1 MHAKLLKTV
10 DFSPSYSVTKTVTVT
25 KWQVVYIE
33 LCVRQLSITGWWKL
47 SRLIFTDFF
56 IPQWKHLAHHCPVV
70 VLNHTHTN
78 ARTHTHKHQW
88 PTTAAKYSERV
99 NDKQIEMHSVETQTR
114 WPQSTAIARHEYGQD
129 QAPYQ
134 VWWRQLDLLLSSHKN
149 THCTHTRDE
158 GHSHLTVTHVP
169 DSTKYMY

>member
-47 SRLIFTDFF
+47 SRLIITDFF

-78 ARTHTHKHQW
+78 ARTHTH
-88 PTTAAKYSERV
+88 
-99 NDKQIEMHSVETQTR
+99 TQTPMTNYSCQVLR
-114 WPQSTAIARHEYGQD
+114 KSQQQTNWNALSWDADKMAPKHSDSQAWVWPRSSTVPSMV
-129 QAPYQ
+129 APAWFA
-134 VWWRQLDLLLSSHKN
+134 VEF
-149 THCTHTRDE
+149 T
-158 GHSHLTVTHVP
+158 
-169 DSTKYMY
+169 